1 MCGKNVFVRVQSAWK
16 RRFLILVPLRQKA
29 GIVLLCRWKQLASQ
43 QIDLNQVPHQSYA
56 TLYMWASGFCVNKR
70 PRTLKR
76 FNEFVLYLFTLM
88 MEKDKEAMALLQNKR
103 QEFRCNLVLK
113 AVNKEQNIRERELS
127 HESSQFKVRLQ
138 KLIQKRKELNLDPM
152 KTRELELFLNPGL
165 KNKVVCQSPLR
176 KVSPD
181 TIHESQF
188 TKEIDNKT
196 FVTKMKQESNSSD
209 QISDEKRATVK
220 EHETKQRDCNNGEN
234 TRGQGGTDDT
244 TRSPLIP
251 PLDRAQ
257 KQYSKISQSLNSN
270 NANSTS
276 DAAVETM
283 PSKGGK
289 SLSFTEKGAK
299 GDPEMT
305 DLKARALKRS
315 ASNLQ
320 LKIGNVQQWLEEM
333 DNANDSKFIY
343 KRFSTS
349 S

>member
-1 MCGKNVFVRVQSAWK
+1 
-16 RRFLILVPLRQKA
+16 
-29 GIVLLCRWKQLASQ
+29 
-43 QIDLNQVPHQSYA
+43 
-56 TLYMWASGFCVNKR
+56 
-70 PRTLKR
+70 
-76 FNEFVLYLFTLM
+76 

-165 KNKVVCQSPLR
+165 KSKVVSQSPLK
-176 KVSPD
+176 KVSSC
-181 TIHESQF
+181 TIQESQL

-209 QISDEKRATVK
+209 QISGERRAAVK
-220 EHETKQRDCNNGEN
+220 EHETRQRDCNNGEN
-234 TRGQGGTDDT
+234 TRGQGVMEDT
-244 TRSPLIP
+244 THSPFIP

-257 KQYSKISQSLNSN
+257 KQYSKSSQSLNN
-270 NANSTS
+270 NNTNSTS
-276 DAAVETM
+276 DAVVETM
-283 PSKGGK
+283 PLKGGK
-289 SLSFTEKGAK
+289 WLSFIEKGMK

-343 KRFSTS
+343 KRVSAYYVIGKSILATTGKTIAASCLADEESEEARGSRYISGMILHVKMQNMQDITISRFELKIQIWQFLLLFVSRLNVQKLWMEFEAGNNKR
-349 S
+349 